1 MRDDDTAEGLRPLRR
16 VVFSLGSN
24 IGDRLEHLRLGV
36 SALRRTPQ
44 TELIAVSPVYETVAV
59 GDPQPDFLN
68 IVVLM
73 DSTLPSLVLL
83 ERGQAIEA
91 ALGRPASHAPGPR
104 TLDVDL
110 IAVGD
115 RRRRSERLTLP
126 HPRAH
131 LRAFVLVPWLD
142 VDPEADLPGHGLVKD
157 LVAAVTDEGIRRSS
171 EVIE

>member
-24 IGDRLEHLRLGV
+24 VDDRLEYLRLGV
-36 SALRRTPQ
+36 SALARTPQ
-44 TELIAVSPVYETVAV
+44 SALVGVSPVYETVAV

-68 IVVLM
+68 IVVIM

-91 ALGRPASHAPGPR
+91 ALGRPPSHEPGPR

-115 RRRRSERLTLP
+115 RQRRSERLTLP

-131 LRAFVLVPWLD
+131 ERAFVLFPWLD
-142 VDPEADLPGHGLVKD
+142 VDPDAVLPGHGFVKD
-157 LVAAVTDEGIRRSS
+157 LAVRVTDAGIRRRA